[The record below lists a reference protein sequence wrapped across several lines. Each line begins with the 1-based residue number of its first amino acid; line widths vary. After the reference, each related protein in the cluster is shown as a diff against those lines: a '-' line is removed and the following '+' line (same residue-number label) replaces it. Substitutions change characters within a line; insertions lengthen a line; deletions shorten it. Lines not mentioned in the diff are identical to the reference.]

1 MLELR
6 VAAAPAGEEDVKTLD
21 GIIDGLRVEIKQAG
35 LSSIENGTG
44 YDIDHFDLFVLDK
57 EGARCKVLV
66 RWGDKTWTW
75 VWLGDLLDDHFV
87 MQQLLRYVCTLS
99 PAFTYKLLQVFNSQ
113 ARRARAAGL

>member
-1 MLELR
+1 MTKRRMLELR

-35 LSSIENGTG
+35 LSSIENRTG
-44 YDIDHFDLFVLDK
+44 CDIDHFDLFVLDK

-99 PAFTYKLLQVFNSQ
+99 PCFYLQV
-113 ARRARAAGL
+113 AAGF